1 MSIAKKIIL
10 DELMENS
17 HPEKVEDVIF
27 GALEVYANS
36 SPEKK
41 TIGSLVAYD
50 IKERILDA
58 QKNEGLIDEELLIN
72 AEIINQVF
80 KQWN

>member
-17 HPEKVEDVIF
+17 HPVKVEYVILL
-27 GALEVYANS
+27 ALEAYAETGS
-36 SPEKK
+36 GS
-41 TIGSLVAYD
+41 ILSLVAYN

-58 QKNEGLIDEELLIN
+58 QNNQDLIDEKLLIN